1 MDDIC
6 NDCFFCSEEP
16 DEKIKDNITHIK
28 VLAESLTD
36 NVLTNYQILQK
47 IQKLCEYELKV
58 GTSAMLMLTLAL
70 DRQNSEKY
78 LDEMIGNLDEMI
90 GNNE

>member
-1 MDDIC
+1 MDDDIC
-6 NDCFFCSEEP
+6 NDCPFCSEEP

-58 GTSAMLMLTLAL
+58 GTSAMLMLTLAI
-70 DRQNSEKY
+70 DEQNIKKY
-78 LDEMIGNLDEMI
+78 LDETI

>member
-1 MDDIC
+1 M
-6 NDCFFCSEEP
+6 
-16 DEKIKDNITHIK
+16 
-28 VLAESLTD
+28 
-36 NVLTNYQILQK
+36 LTNYQILQK

-58 GTSAMLMLTLAL
+58 GTSAMLMLTLAI
-70 DRQNSEKY
+70 DRQNGEKY